1 MQAHCSESSPSSS
14 PNPEP
19 NLEQASEA
27 GDPFKLKETV
37 DEIREDLNPHPAGQ
51 KALNAP
57 KKEELTGV
65 QHRGT
70 LLYEGPC
77 SVLSARALAHRASGP
92 PACSGRAAGPGRS
105 IASAAV

>member
-1 MQAHCSESSPSSS
+1 MYAAGACRRSTAATLSVAA
-14 PNPEP
+14 
-19 NLEQASEA
+19 LEEKGDFPDPKPKPKPAPDPVQASEA

-70 LLYEGPC
+70 LLHEGPC
-77 SVLSARALAHRASGP
+77 S
-92 PACSGRAAGPGRS
+92 
-105 IASAAV
+105 

>member
-1 MQAHCSESSPSSS
+1 M
-14 PNPEP
+14 
-19 NLEQASEA
+19 QASEA

-70 LLYEGPC
+70 LLHEGPC
-77 SVLSARALAHRASGP
+77 SQPVLAARPPAHRGRGP
-92 PACSGRAAGPGRS
+92 AACSGRAARPGRRERGGGALVPS
-105 IASAAV
+105 PRPKVRFHRA

>member
-1 MQAHCSESSPSSS
+1 M
-14 PNPEP
+14 
-19 NLEQASEA
+19 QASEA

-70 LLYEGPC
+70 LLHEGPC
-77 SVLSARALAHRASGP
+77 S
-92 PACSGRAAGPGRS
+92 
-105 IASAAV
+105 

>member
-1 MQAHCSESSPSSS
+1 MCKHVRCSLQEVRLQPRSVAALEESLSSDPK
-14 PNPEP
+14 PNPKP
-19 NLEQASEA
+19 NPDPVQASEA

-70 LLYEGPC
+70 LLHEGPC
-77 SVLSARALAHRASGP
+77 S
-92 PACSGRAAGPGRS
+92 
-105 IASAAV
+105 